1 MQALVWEGTGSRPLK
16 LTYLCMCDRETLAL
30 LGLRDWQESLGPL
43 ASLDHLG

>member
-1 MQALVWEGTGSRPLK
+1 MGRDGSRAKVVPLK

-30 LGLRDWQESLGPL
+30 LGLRDWRESLGPL